1 MEYALVIT
9 NGHIATPDG
18 VIDADLAIQD
28 EKIAAIGHNLAAH
41 SDQVL
46 DAKGQMVLPGMVD
59 SHVHINEPEEATG
72 KIITR
77 FPSAGCRRDHHDAGD
92 ATECVTRPDDRKRI
106 QTTGKNC

>member
-9 NGHIATPDG
+9 NGHIATPNG

-59 SHVHINEPEEATG
+59 STFISTNREEATG

-77 FPSAGCRRDHHDAGD
+77 VPKRWLPAGPPRCW
-92 ATECVTRPDDRKRI
+92 
-106 QTTGKNC
+106 